1 MFCGCN
7 DHRTENVIL
16 INWHDWPELLPGQV
30 QSGMCRK
37 QSSHVAKGKEMPAEG
52 GSPWDR
58 TDDNRNSNVPY
69 FQGTVTEEACDKES
83 YVQISLHVFQES
95 CAKQQ
100 ARETKTGTKEHGK
113 TA

>member
-58 TDDNRNSNVPY
+58 T
-69 FQGTVTEEACDKES
+69 VTEEACDKES

-95 CAKQQ
+95 CAEQQ